1 MASSC
6 LTIESG
12 SIEVAN
18 PGEQM
23 ERVYTYDGNR
33 NLIDVHSP
41 NIPWYD
47 QAFTHDAL
55 NRLTSAEGRYGSI
68 SYLR

>member
-1 MASSC
+1 
-6 LTIESG
+6 
-12 SIEVAN
+12 
-18 PGEQM
+18 M